1 MALFSLPTQRIK
13 AYCYEGGS
21 FSPQEDQVAV
31 EEPLEIRLC
40 MFRGQGVVCY
50 PMSIT
55 MRTPGHDFELS
66 AGFLFTE
73 GILQSP
79 KEIDCI
85 TYCCLAESTEAERG
99 NIVNVYLRP
108 GVEIDPERFRRNFY
122 TTSSCGVCGKA
133 SIEAL
138 RSRKIQPCNK
148 RVSLSPEVLCSLPPK
163 MQSAQKVFASTGGL
177 HAAGLFNAEGE
188 LLCLREDVGRHN
200 AVDKLVGTLLLE
212 ERIGK
217 EGDLLLVSGRPSFEI
232 VQKAVCA
239 GIPIVAGISAPSSLA
254 IALAEEMQVT
264 LIGFLRR
271 NRFKLYTY
279 PERIAFS
286 SFPFGGDITP
296 HQDK

>member
-1 MALFSLPTQRIK
+1 MALFSQPTQRIK
-13 AYCYEGGS
+13 AYCYEGDS
-21 FSPQEDQVAV
+21 SSLQEDQVAV

-40 MFRGQGVVCY
+40 IPKSQGTLCY
-50 PMSIT
+50 PISIT

-66 AGFLFTE
+66 VGFLFTE
-73 GILQSP
+73 GVIRSP
-79 KEIDCI
+79 KEISRI

-108 GVEIDPERFRRNFY
+108 GVEVDPERFRRNFY

-138 RSRKIQPCNK
+138 QSRKIQPCNK
-148 RVSLSPEVLCSLPPK
+148 RISLSPETLCTLPYK
-163 MQSAQKVFASTGGL
+163 MQSAQKVFANTGGL
-177 HAAGLFNAEGE
+177 HAAGLFNTEGE

-212 ERIGK
+212 GSIGR

-239 GIPIVAGISAPSSLA
+239 GIPIVAGISAPSRLA
-254 IALAEEMQVT
+254 IAVAEEMQVT
-264 LIGFLRR
+264 LIGFLRG
-271 NRFKLYTY
+271 NRFKLYTH
-279 PERIAFS
+279 PDRIAS
-286 SFPFGGDITP
+286 SSSPKI
-296 HQDK
+296 